1 MLAKKL
7 HVGVLQE
14 RIVTIDTQTK
24 KQFSLITGQENTGV
38 DLPKGWSKDQS
49 STVRMRLKVR
59 MITGEKDME
68 MRLVQVK
75 AGLEELS
82 IRTSRLSPSLMKK
95 QACSSDQ
102 LGMHPFDCRKANA
115 VFAWSGAK

>member
-68 MRLVQVK
+68 MGLVQAK

-95 QACSSDQ
+95 RACS
-102 LGMHPFDCRKANA
+102 
-115 VFAWSGAK
+115 